1 MKKFSLFGFDITRA
15 EKRNAGMTTESYM
28 QWINNLTGGH
38 VVNQDTVQGIAAW
51 GRGRSILSNTIAGLP
66 KNLYEKTKEGRKIV
80 DSSDKQ
86 PSIKLI
92 KQSVNDNLTSY
103 QWHDYMMGSVLDYG
117 NAYSV
122 IYRNENNTPLGM
134 SIVHPDR
141 VEVKVYDNTVIYT
154 IKTSDNN
161 KVDVA
166 YEDMYHIMGATNN
179 GYIGI
184 NPIKA
189 YSTTLALSLAMTTFA
204 RDLYTANTNLEGY
217 IKMPG
222 KLDKSII
229 EKTRESWK
237 KTYGGNTGNS
247 TAFLDQGM
255 EYVPLSMTPENA
267 QLIQMMRYTSKNI
280 ALMLGLPAHMINE
293 MDEAKYNNVELTGIE
308 FVKYSLM
315 PWVQKFE
322 IENNKLLRYDQQGK
336 YQWKYNVNGLM
347 RGDAKSRSEFYNS
360 MVNMGA
366 MTPNQV
372 RELEDMN
379 PYDGGNEY
387 YIQGNNMIPVSK
399 LDDYYNTQKGGQNE
413 QSGKTN
419 I

>member
-1 MKKFSLFGFDITRA
+1 MKILGFDIKRS

-28 QWINNLTGGH
+28 QWVNNLSGGQ
-38 VVNQDTVQGIAAW
+38 VVNQDTVQGIVAW
-51 GRGRSILSNTIAGLP
+51 GRGRSILSNTLAGLP
-66 KNLYEKTKEGRKIV
+66 KNLYRKTKEGREIETSVAKN
-80 DSSDKQ
+80 
-86 PSIKLI
+86 PSIGII
-92 KQSVNDNLTSY
+92 KYKVNENMTSY

-122 IYRNENNTPLGM
+122 IYRDDNNRPLGM

-154 IKTSDNN
+154 VKTNDD
-161 KVDVA
+161 KKIDIA

-179 GYIGI
+179 GYVGI

-189 YSTTLALSLAMTTFA
+189 YSTTLALSMAMSTFS

-217 IKMPG
+217 IKLAG
-222 KLDKSII
+222 KLDESII
-229 EKTRESWK
+229 KKVRESWK
-237 KTYGGNTGNS
+237 KTYGGNSGNT

-308 FVKYSLM
+308 FVKYSLLS
-315 PWVQKFE
+315 WVHKFE
-322 IENNKLLRYDQQGK
+322 IEDNKLLRYDQQGT

-347 RGDAKSRSEFYNS
+347 RGDSKSRSEFYNS
-360 MVNMGA
+360 LVNIGA
-366 MTPNQV
+366 LTPNQV

-379 PYDGGNEY
+379 PYEGGDQY

-399 LDDYYNTQKGGQNE
+399 LDDYYNNQKGGQNE
-413 QSGKTN
+413 QS
-419 I
+419 